1 MSAAT
6 TMRSIFLALSS
17 ALLAAPAGAA
27 VSDFRLP
34 APRETQQPP
43 DRQGPVAPDVPES
56 RRPAPSPT
64 PTPTA
69 STPVPV
75 PMVTPPAIE
84 PPPIA
89 APPAAIST
97 ATPTPRASPART
109 TADEAELPTSDEAPP
124 ISAAVS
130 GEATDA
136 SSRVDHPAAT
146 SAGPGEDQPGEQ
158 SGTNWLWLLGGLLV
172 IAGLAAAA
180 AMAWRRKHARG

>member
-1 MSAAT
+1 GEDWARSPARRFQDSPEVRWRGQGSGASDRSSAALLPSSGAAHKAALGVAQFRSYSARPAMSAAT

-75 PMVTPPAIE
+75 PIVTPPAIE
-84 PPPIA
+84 PPRIA

-109 TADEAELPTSDEAPP
+109 TADEAELP
-124 ISAAVS
+124 
-130 GEATDA
+130 
-136 SSRVDHPAAT
+136 
-146 SAGPGEDQPGEQ
+146 
-158 SGTNWLWLLGGLLV
+158 
-172 IAGLAAAA
+172 
-180 AMAWRRKHARG
+180 